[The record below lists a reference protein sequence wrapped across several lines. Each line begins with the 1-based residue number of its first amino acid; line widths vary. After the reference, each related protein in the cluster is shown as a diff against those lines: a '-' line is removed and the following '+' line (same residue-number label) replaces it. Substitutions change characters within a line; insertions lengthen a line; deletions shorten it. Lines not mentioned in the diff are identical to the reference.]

1 MRNGITLKRV
11 IAAILIVLLIT
22 VIKNWKDAKQGFVDG
37 VKDGREQAAKEK

>member
-22 VIKNWKDAKQGFVDG
+22 VIKNWKDVKQGYLDG
-37 VKDGREQAAKEK
+37 YNDGRAQAAKTK